1 MKKILYI
8 FIVLIFNS
16 YAVSAEE
23 VKCDTALSKLN
34 PKCNFVGKGM
44 EKMRKFSQEN
54 KTLDQKC
61 RLQTLCLPVYL
72 RITTC
77 IYILKFWDY
86 S

>member
-16 YAVSAEE
+16 YAVNAEE

-44 EKMRKFSQEN
+44 EKMKKFSQEN
-54 KTLDQKC
+54 KTLDQSYKNIKK
-61 RLQTLCLPVYL
+61 TVKEK
-72 RITTC
+72 
-77 IYILKFWDY
+77 LKKK
-86 S
+86 